1 MTKSLRGVVAAIATP
16 ITQERE
22 PDHARFVKL
31 ARSLLANGCDALNVL
46 GTTGE
51 ATSFSLGQRKAL
63 MEAVAKELPR
73 ERMMVG
79 TGDRKSTRLNSSHT

>member
-1 MTKSLRGVVAAIATP
+1 M
-16 ITQERE
+16 
-22 PDHARFVKL
+22 KL

-63 MEAVAKELPR
+63 MEAAAATSVRLTRADLYRIVEAGEGVPLP
-73 ERMMVG
+73 
-79 TGDRKSTRLNSSHT
+79 

>member
-63 MEAVAKELPR
+63 MDL
-73 ERMMVG
+73 
-79 TGDRKSTRLNSSHT
+79 